1 MSVTHL
7 FESWEVNLCSS
18 RTCFVP
24 FPLQGV
30 LIRPGEKNPAAP
42 GGKEAAWSVGT
53 GGQERK
59 DLHGHV
65 GLPAG
70 AVMDREKGDPG
81 AAARPCAWTWL
92 PRRLSDR
99 VLARKA
105 TEMLPRAKDPRCPW
119 T

>member
-1 MSVTHL
+1 M
-7 FESWEVNLCSS
+7 FDS

-81 AAARPCAWTWL
+81 AAARPHAWTWL
-92 PRRLSDR
+92 P
-99 VLARKA
+99 
-105 TEMLPRAKDPRCPW
+105 
-119 T
+119 